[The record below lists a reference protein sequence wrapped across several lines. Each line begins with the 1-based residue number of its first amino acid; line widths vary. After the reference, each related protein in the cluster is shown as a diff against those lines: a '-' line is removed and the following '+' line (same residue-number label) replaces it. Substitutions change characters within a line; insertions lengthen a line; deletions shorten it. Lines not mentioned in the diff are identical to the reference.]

1 MGNQVKMAG
10 CFTYLGDMV
19 SAGGV
24 SDVIAVIARMIFG
37 CFEKLAR
44 LYVVR
49 VFWVE
54 EAKVNFY
61 SNNVIE

>member
-1 MGNQVKMAG
+1 MGNQVKMAV
-10 CFTYLGDMV
+10 CFTYLGDRV

-44 LYVVR
+44 LYEVKD
-49 VFWVE
+49 
-54 EAKVNFY
+54 AKVNLY
-61 SNNVIE
+61 SSNVIE